1 MFYSFSK
8 LVSNVLHF
16 FLLGIYLKD
25 TILNVLKKFKIDL
38 NQVYTITSDN
48 GANMLKAID
57 LFENEISKN
66 NDLEVDEPVYE
77 LINDDSDTTSTSDD
91 NNDNNR

>member
-8 LVSNVLHF
+8 LISNAIHF
-16 FLLGIYLKD
+16 SFRYIFERYNFKC
-25 TILNVLKKFKIDL
+25 LKKFKIDI

-57 LFENEISKN
+57 LFEN
-66 NDLEVDEPVYE
+66 
-77 LINDDSDTTSTSDD
+77 
-91 NNDNNR
+91 

>member
-1 MFYSFSK
+1 M
-8 LVSNVLHF
+8 
-16 FLLGIYLKD
+16 KD
-25 TILNVLKKFKIDL
+25 TILNILKKFKIDI

-57 LFENEISKN
+57 LFENECETQISKN
-66 NDLEVDEPVYE
+66 NDLELEVDEPVYE
-77 LINDDSDTTSTSDD
+77 LINDDSDTSSTSDD